1 VENSALITVI
11 GLGAAFLTTCAFI
24 AQVVKTWKSRSA
36 KDFSWTW
43 LAMLAGGLSA
53 WLVYGVLKKDLA
65 VILANA
71 ATLVLVAS
79 IAFVKMREK

>member
-1 VENSALITVI
+1 MITAI

-24 AQVVKTWKSRSA
+24 PQVVKTWKSGSA

-43 LAMLAGGLSA
+43 VAMFSGGLSA
-53 WLVYGVLKKDLA
+53 WLAYGVLKKDFA
-65 VILANA
+65 VIVANA
-71 ATLVLVAS
+71 ATVLLVAS